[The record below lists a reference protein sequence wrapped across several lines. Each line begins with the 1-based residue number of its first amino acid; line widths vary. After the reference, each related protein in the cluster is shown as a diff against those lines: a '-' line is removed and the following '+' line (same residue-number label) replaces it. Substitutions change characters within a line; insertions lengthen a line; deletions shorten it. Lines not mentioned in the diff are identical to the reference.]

1 MNLNNFILA
10 LSEIIIPGSIE
21 KDILCSSQVDFYD
34 FLKSN
39 NKLDLIKIYKDN
51 IEKSFIEEYEKS
63 IYEESDESIKRYLVK
78 SKRKN
83 FRLLNEISVLLCE
96 CYYSDYDALNKL
108 NLPTEAPF
116 PTGNIIQEIDL
127 TILEDVYNRGKVY
140 R

>member
-39 NKLDLIKIYKDN
+39 N

-116 PTGNIIQEIDL
+116 PIGNIIQEIDL